1 MEARTALKARF
12 LRPPNLNQP
21 SARPAA
27 MLNSVFQ
34 NSKSALVFAG
44 VVVVST
50 LMLVGTKDGGGVLDK
65 AVTNYKDE
73 RANIIE
79 NAARV
84 GDEMSSP
91 VIGPYNPNEAKQG
104 GPASAELPQAGPV
117 MPGRVVETRSM
128 VLSDLSQDGDDAFN
142 GHPGAGN
149 GAVSGPANNDVPGA
163 QASPDSER
171 REAVVTSRVVRIAPH

>member
-1 MEARTALKARF
+1 
-12 LRPPNLNQP
+12 
-21 SARPAA
+21 

-65 AVTNYKDE
+65 AVTNYKGE
-73 RANIIE
+73 RADMIE

-84 GDEMSSP
+84 ADEMSSP
-91 VIGPYNPNEAKQG
+91 VIGPYNPNGASNGAAQG
-104 GPASAELPQAGPV
+104 GPASPEFKEAAPV

-128 VLSDLSQDGDDAFN
+128 VLSDLSQDSGSDFDSRLDA
-142 GHPGAGN
+142 GSGAGFESDRSN
-149 GAVSGPANNDVPGA
+149 PQPRAATLAP
-163 QASPDSER
+163 QE
-171 REAVVTSRVVRIAPH
+171 REAVVTSRVVRIAPN

>member
-1 MEARTALKARF
+1 MEARIALRGIVSH
-12 LRPPNLNQP
+12 PPNFNQP
-21 SARPAA
+21 GASFAP

-65 AVTNYKDE
+65 AVTNYKGE
-73 RANIIE
+73 RADMIE

-84 GDEMSSP
+84 ADEMSSP
-91 VIGPYNPNEAKQG
+91 VIGPYNPNGAAQG
-104 GPASAELPQAGPV
+104 GLPTTEFKEAAPV

-128 VLSDLSQDGDDAFN
+128 VLSDLSQDSDSDFDSRLDADS
-142 GHPGAGN
+142 GAGS
-149 GAVSGPANNDVPGA
+149 GADSTNPQPRAAAPAP
-163 QASPDSER
+163 QE
-171 REAVVTSRVVRIAPH
+171 REAVVTSRVVRIAPN